1 MRFWQNMASPEG
13 ASDESKDMTQVYF
26 NGQWVAPDVAKVSVF
41 DRGFLFGD
49 GVYEVIPA
57 FGRRL
62 FGAVAHLDRLT
73 RSLREIGI
81 EDPLPR
87 ADWLAILARLVAEC
101 PTDEVSIY
109 IQVSRGAP
117 AKRDHAYPNPPV
129 PPTVLA
135 AANPLAALSPVVLKE
150 GARAITVP
158 DLRWGR
164 CDIKSVNLLPNI
176 MARQQAV
183 AAGAM
188 EAILVREGMAL
199 EGAASNL
206 FAVIDDELLTAPLG
220 PHILGGVTR
229 NALID
234 LVRRDRLIPLLET
247 PIPIDRLFDA
257 REVFVTS
264 STRDLLPI
272 TRINDHVIGEGL
284 PGEGWQRLS
293 AAFAAYKAEARV

>member
-1 MRFWQNMASPEG
+1 MRIHPYGQSINEWQ
-13 ASDESKDMTQVYF
+13 DMTQVYF
-26 NGQWVAPDVAKVSVF
+26 NGQWVAPESAKVSVF

-62 FGAVAHLDRLT
+62 FGAEAHLDRLT
-73 RSLREIGI
+73 RSLREIDI
-81 EDPLPR
+81 DDPLPR
-87 ADWLAILARLVAEC
+87 GDWLAILHRLVADC
-101 PTDEVSIY
+101 SSADVSIY
-109 IQVSRGAP
+109 IQVTRGVP
-117 AKRDHAYPNPPV
+117 PKRDHAYPNPPV
-129 PPTVLA
+129 APTVLA
-135 AANPLAALSPVVLKE
+135 SATPLTPLAPAVHRE

-188 EAILVREGMAL
+188 EAILVRDGLAL

-206 FAVIDDELLTAPLG
+206 FAVIDDELITAPQG
-220 PHILGGVTR
+220 PHILSGVTR
-229 NALID
+229 NALIE
-234 LVRRDRLIPLLET
+234 LIRRDRLIPVLET

-272 TRINDHVIGEGL
+272 TRINDHAIGAGV
-284 PGEGWQRLS
+284 PGPVWHRLS
-293 AAFAAYKAEARV
+293 AAFAAHKTEASQ